1 MNRSARASLSSPALS
16 STLAICPQLAVSTA
30 APVSRS
36 SSTSTRAQ
44 LIASSGIWADVACVQ
59 AADVERN
66 VVDHPVPC
74 VQQENLEV
82 LLFPSLVRRLLCTRR
97 GKRKAASSRQGLAA
111 FCSVRTPPL
120 AYSMWA
126 STWPWLALCS
136 TSDQW
141 LLPGRPQADQSQPH
155 TKKRFYHT
163 LSRAASGLLSG
174 FSKQKR
180 QPHARTC
187 GGYAIVSPHIY
198 GCMR

>member
-1 MNRSARASLSSPALS
+1 MHHEPSPVMSGSTRPLSTRTAMNRSARASLSSPAFS

-111 FCSVRTPPL
+111 FCSVSGAEPPL
-120 AYSMWA
+120 FACDGINNPVA
-126 STWPWLALCS
+126 APRLAVRRDPAL
-136 TSDQW
+136 
-141 LLPGRPQADQSQPH
+141 
-155 TKKRFYHT
+155 
-163 LSRAASGLLSG
+163 GLLHVG
-174 FSKQKR
+174 FNMALAG
-180 QPHARTC
+180 PLLDF
-187 GGYAIVSPHIY
+187 
-198 GCMR
+198 